1 MLSLVLFPTQ
11 PKGRKV
17 VQQEEEMQ
25 ALVQR
30 LREIRYSRKRELHRL
45 RSVEADLCHRLDEP
59 VFVFG
64 NGGSVPSQQELHEL
78 QEHLHALEQ
87 KKLKKL
93 ENARHEEIATLME
106 QLNIFYDRLDVPEEQ
121 QLGHPTSLTTEVVD
135 TLKQELARL
144 KDLKRQRL

>member
-1 MLSLVLFPTQ
+1 MQFEQEIVDNPETFILSLQNLENA
-11 PKGRKV
+11 GDY
-17 VQQEEEMQ
+17 
-25 ALVQR
+25 LQR
-30 LREIRYSRKRELHRL
+30 
-45 RSVEADLCHRLDEP
+45 
-59 VFVFG
+59 
-64 NGGSVPSQQELHEL
+64 
-78 QEHLHALEQ
+78 
-87 KKLKKL
+87 LKKL

>member
-1 MLSLVLFPTQ
+1 MLSGCNNQF
-11 PKGRKV
+11 
-17 VQQEEEMQ
+17 
-25 ALVQR
+25 
-30 LREIRYSRKRELHRL
+30 
-45 RSVEADLCHRLDEP
+45 P
-59 VFVFG
+59 VF
-64 NGGSVPSQQELHEL
+64 
-78 QEHLHALEQ
+78 EQ
-87 KKLKKL
+87 PHCFSLNVCPQLKKL